1 MSQEPFNKEHHLC
14 TKLDEYHIDIPDFPM
29 KSNRWERFINLLASP
44 AKDPLDPL
52 ISTTGGLM
60 LLKIAPIIGTAALA
74 LIQTLIFL

>member
-1 MSQEPFNKEHHLC
+1 MSQDPFNKDHHLC

-44 AKDPLDPL
+44 AKDPIDPL

-74 LIQTLIFL
+74 LIQALIFL

>member
-1 MSQEPFNKEHHLC
+1 MSQDPFNKDHHLC

-60 LLKIAPIIGTAALA
+60 LLKIAPIIGTATLA
-74 LIQTLIFL
+74 LIQALIFL

>member
-1 MSQEPFNKEHHLC
+1 MSQDPFNKDHHLC

-44 AKDPLDPL
+44 AKDPLDPI

-60 LLKIAPIIGTAALA
+60 LLKIAPILGTTGLA
-74 LIQTLIFL
+74 LIHALIFL

>member
-1 MSQEPFNKEHHLC
+1 MSQDPFNKDRHLC

-60 LLKIAPIIGTAALA
+60 LLKIAPIIGTVALA
-74 LIQTLIFL
+74 LIQASIFL

>member
-1 MSQEPFNKEHHLC
+1 MSQDPFNKEHHLC

-29 KSNRWERFINLLASP
+29 KSNRWERIINLLASP

-52 ISTTGGLM
+52 ISTTDGLI

-74 LIQTLIFL
+74 LIQALIFL

>member
-1 MSQEPFNKEHHLC
+1 MSQDPFNKDHHLC

-52 ISTTGGLM
+52 ISTTDGLM

-74 LIQTLIFL
+74 LIQALIFL